1 MISNF
6 QTSLEEIKT
15 KVIDIAKGLEA
26 ANQLILSALS
36 DCETE
41 KFIEARGY
49 IKNINA
55 KTDEIDNLIIKVLA
69 LYTPEARDLR
79 RVIAYFKI
87 TNELARACSNTRSF
101 IRGFTDVCKD
111 VDVATISEYAVPMQT
126 STVAAITLCI
136 NMINCEDEDEI
147 QEIYNDV
154 LIEESKTDDLYEMV
168 ERSLFLQ
175 ADDSLNTDAGIRSF
189 EKFHKMLRAL
199 RKSGKI
205 ASRAIAMANLLV
217 YARVGGNF
225 RT

>member
-6 QTSLEEIKT
+6 ETSLSEIKE
-15 KVIDIAKGLEA
+15 KVIDIGNGLEE
-26 ANQLILSALS
+26 ANKLILLALS
-36 DCETE
+36 DCDSE
-41 KFIEARGY
+41 KFIQARGY

-55 KTDEIDNLIIKVLA
+55 KTDEIDNAIIKILA

-79 RVIAYFKI
+79 QVIAYFKI
-87 TNELARACSNTRSF
+87 TNELSRACSNTRSF
-101 IRGFTDVCKD
+101 IRGFTDVCQD
-111 VDVATISEYAVPMQT
+111 VEVETINEYAVPMQT
-126 STVAAITLCI
+126 STVAALALTV

-168 ERSLFLQ
+168 ERNLTIQ
-175 ADDSLNTDAGIRSF
+175 ADGSQSF

-205 ASRAIAMANLLV
+205 ASRTIAIANLLV
-217 YARVGGNF
+217 YAKVGGNF
-225 RT
+225 RS

>member
-6 QTSLEEIKT
+6 KTELGTIKEKVIEIAQGLEEANKL
-15 KVIDIAKGLEA
+15 IA
-26 ANQLILSALS
+26 SALT
-36 DCETE
+36 DCDTE
-41 KFIEARGY
+41 KFAQARSY
-49 IKNINA
+49 IKNVNA
-55 KTDEIDNLIIKVLA
+55 KTDDIDNTIIKVLA

-87 TNELARACSNTRSF
+87 TNELSRACSNTRSF
-101 IRGFTDVCKD
+101 IRGFTDVCQD
-111 VDVATISEYAVPMQT
+111 VDVATINEYAVPMQT
-126 STVAAITLCI
+126 STVAAIKLTI
-136 NMINCEDEDEI
+136 SMINCEDEDEI

-168 ERSLFLQ
+168 ERNLSIQ
-175 ADDSLNTDAGIRSF
+175 ADGLQSF

-205 ASRAIAMANLLV
+205 ASRAIAIANLLV
-217 YARVGGNF
+217 YAKVGGNF